1 MSEPILSIEGL
12 TVRYPVRQGFARH
25 EITALHPTDL
35 EVERGET
42 LAIVGESGSGKT
54 TLGRAMLRL
63 VEPSGGAIGHAG
75 DDMMALSPSGMR
87 ALRPRFQMV
96 FQDPYSSLNP
106 SRRIGAMLDDV
117 LAHVGTPKS
126 ERAQRAKALMTAV
139 GLDADALER
148 LPSAFSGGQRQR
160 IAIARALATEPE
172 LIVADEP
179 ISALDV
185 SIQAQVVN
193 LLLDLK
199 RERGLTLVFISHDL
213 GIVTA
218 ISDRIAVMYFGAI
231 VELASAEQLA
241 RSPAHPYSAMLLA
254 STPKP
259 DVQAAR
265 QTLRMA
271 AAVPSADLPSQLH
284 PPAGCPFRSRCSRA
298 LDRCA
303 TEAPALTRT
312 EQGAL
317 VACHNPL
324 PAPEAQI
331 QQGANVA

>member
-1 MSEPILSIEGL
+1 MSEPVLSIEGL

-35 EVERGET
+35 DIEHGET

-63 VEPSGGAIGHAG
+63 VEPSGGAIRHGG
-75 DDMMALSPSGMR
+75 KDLMALSPAAMR
-87 ALRPRFQMV
+87 ALRPHFQMV

-106 SRRIGAMLDDV
+106 RRRIGAMLDDV
-117 LAHVGTPKS
+117 LAHVGVPKADR
-126 ERAQRAKALMTAV
+126 RARAEALMVAV
-139 GLDADALER
+139 GLDADALDR

-160 IAIARALATEPE
+160 IAIARALATEPQM
-172 LIVADEP
+172 IVADEP

-199 RERGLTLVFISHDL
+199 RERQLTLVFISHDL
-213 GIVTA
+213 GIVAA
-218 ISDRIAVMYFGAI
+218 IADRIAVMYFGSI
-231 VELASAEQLA
+231 VELASADQLA
-241 RSPAHPYSAMLLA
+241 NTPAHPYSAMLLA

-259 DVQAAR
+259 DVKAAR
-265 QTLRMA
+265 ETLRLA

-284 PPAGCPFRSRCSRA
+284 PPAGCPFRSRCDRA

-303 TEAPALTRT
+303 TDAPALTRN
-312 EQGAL
+312 ECGAL

-324 PAPEAQI
+324 PEPATHIE
-331 QQGANVA
+331 QGAIVA